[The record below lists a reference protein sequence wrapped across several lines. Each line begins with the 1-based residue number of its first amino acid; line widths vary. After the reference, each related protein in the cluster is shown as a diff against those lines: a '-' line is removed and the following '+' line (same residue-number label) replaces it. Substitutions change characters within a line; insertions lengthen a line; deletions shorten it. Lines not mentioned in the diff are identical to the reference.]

1 MALTRKSL
9 KAMGIEDEKIDQI
22 IEMHTETVDALK
34 KERDDFRDKAEQ
46 YDTLK
51 KELDGLKNGKDWKAE
66 HDTLKKEFDA
76 YKKDVTE
83 KEIAAAKTKAGR
95 AYFETKG
102 IKGGN
107 LEIAMRGAKDEISA
121 LELDGDKIKDTK
133 ALDALIA
140 GDYKGLIVSESTK
153 GADPVNPPAGGG
165 SVFKTKAEIYAKD
178 DKGRYKLDAVQR
190 MQELAKLEASGKE

>member
-9 KAMGIEDEKIDQI
+9 KAMGLTDEQVDSIV
-22 IEMHTETVDALK
+22 EMHTETVDGLK
-34 KERDDFRDKAEQ
+34 EKIRIAEEKAADYDEVKKQLEASKGGKDYKAE
-46 YDTLK
+46 YDKLK
-51 KELDGLKNGKDWKAE
+51 G
-66 HDTLKKEFDA
+66 EFES
-76 YKKDVTE
+76 YKKDITE

-95 AYFETKG
+95 AYFESKG

-133 ALDALIA
+133 ALDALIS

-165 SVFKTKAEIYAKD
+165 SVLKSRAEIYAKD
-178 DKGRYKLDAVQR
+178 EKGRYKMDAVQR

>member
-1 MALTRKSL
+1 MLTRKAL

-46 YDTLK
+46 YDTVK

-66 HDTLKKEFDA
+66 HDAVKKAFDD
-76 YKKDVTE
+76 YKKTVTE
-83 KEIAAAKTKAGR
+83 KETAAAKTKAGR
-95 AYFETKG
+95 AYFESKG

-165 SVFKTKAEIYAKD
+165 SV
-178 DKGRYKLDAVQR
+178 
-190 MQELAKLEASGKE
+190 

>member
-1 MALTRKSL
+1 MLTRKAL

-46 YDTLK
+46 YDTVK

-66 HDTLKKEFDA
+66 HDAVKKAFDD
-76 YKKDVTE
+76 YKKTVTE
-83 KEIAAAKTKAGR
+83 KETAAAKTKAGR
-95 AYFETKG
+95 AYFESKG

-165 SVFKTKAEIYAKD
+165 SVLKSRAEIYAKD
-178 DKGRYKLDAVQR
+178 EKGRYKMDAIQR
-190 MQELAKLEASGKE
+190 QQELAKLEASGKE

>member
-46 YDTLK
+46 YDTVK

-66 HDTLKKEFDA
+66 HDTLKKAFDD
-76 YKKDVTE
+76 YKKTVTE

-95 AYFETKG
+95 AYFESKG

-133 ALDALIA
+133 SLDALIS

-165 SVFKTKAEIYAKD
+165 SVLKTKAEIYAKD
-178 DKGRYKLDAVQR
+178 EHGRYKLDSTERQR
-190 MQELAKLEASGKE
+190 ELAKIAQAE

>member
-66 HDTLKKEFDA
+66 HDTLKKEFDK

-95 AYFETKG
+95 AYFESKG

-133 ALDALIA
+133 SLDALIA

-165 SVFKTKAEIYAKD
+165 SVLKSRAEIYAKD
-178 DKGRYKLDAVQR
+178 EKGRYKMDAIQR
-190 MQELAKLEASGKE
+190 QQELAKLEASGKE

>member
-9 KAMGIEDEKIDQI
+9 KAMGLTDEQVDSIV
-22 IEMHTETVDALK
+22 EMHTETIDALK
-34 KERDDFRDKAEQ
+34 KERDDLREKAGQ
-46 YDTLK
+46 YDTVK

-66 HDTLKKEFDA
+66 HDTLKKAFDD
-76 YKKDVTE
+76 YKKTVTE
-83 KEIAAAKTKAGR
+83 KEVAAAKNKAGR
-95 AYFETKG
+95 AYFESKG

-140 GDYKGLIVSESTK
+140 GDFKGLIVSESTK

-165 SVFKTKAEIYAKD
+165 SVLKSRAEIYAKD
-178 DKGRYKLDAVQR
+178 EKGRYKMDAIQR
-190 MQELAKLEASGKE
+190 QQELAKIAHAEQE

>member
-1 MALTRKSL
+1 MAFTRKAL
-9 KAMGIEDEKIDQI
+9 KAMGLTDEQ
-22 IEMHTETVDALK
+22 VDSIMDLHV
-34 KERDDFRDKAEQ
+34 EV
-46 YDTLK
+46 T
-51 KELDGLKNGKDWKAE
+51 DGLKEKIEAAEKKAADYDEVKKQLEASKGGKDYKSE
-66 HDTLKKEFDA
+66 YDKLKGEFDA

-83 KEIAAAKTKAGR
+83 KEVAAAKTKAGR
-95 AYFETKG
+95 AYFESKG

-133 ALDALIA
+133 ALDALIS

-165 SVFKTKAEIYAKD
+165 SVLKSRAEIYAKD
-178 DKGRYKLDAVQR
+178 EKGRYKMDAIQR
-190 MQELAKLEASGKE
+190 QQELAKLEASGKE

>member
-1 MALTRKSL
+1 MLTRKSL
-9 KAMGIEDEKIDQI
+9 KAMAIDDEKIDQI
-22 IEMHTETVDALK
+22 IEMHTETIDALK
-34 KERDDFRDKAEQ
+34 KERDDLREKAGQ
-46 YDTLK
+46 YDTVK
-51 KELDGLKNGKDWKAE
+51 KELDDLKNGKDWKAE
-66 HDTLKKEFDA
+66 HDAVKKAFDD
-76 YKKDVTE
+76 YKKTVTE
-83 KEIAAAKTKAGR
+83 KETAAAKAKAVR
-95 AYFETKG
+95 AYFESKG

-165 SVFKTKAEIYAKD
+165 SVLKTKAEIYAKD
-178 DKGRYKLDAVQR
+178 EHGRYKLDSTERQR
-190 MQELAKLEASGKE
+190 ELAKIAQAE

>member
-1 MALTRKSL
+1 MALTRKAL
-9 KAMGIEDEKIDQI
+9 KAMGLTDEQVDSIV
-22 IEMHTETVDALK
+22 EMHTDTV
-34 KERDDFRDKAEQ
+34 
-46 YDTLK
+46 
-51 KELDGLKNGKDWKAE
+51 DGLKEKIRIAEEKAADYDEVKKQLEASKGGKDYKSE
-66 HDTLKKEFDA
+66 YDKLKGEFDK
-76 YKKDVTE
+76 YKKDITE
-83 KEIAAAKTKAGR
+83 KEVAAAKTKAGR
-95 AYFETKG
+95 AYFESKG

-178 DKGRYKLDAVQR
+178 DKGRYKMDAIQR
-190 MQELAKLEASGKE
+190 QQELAKLEASRKE

>member
-1 MALTRKSL
+1 MALTRKAL
-9 KAMGIEDEKIDQI
+9 KAMGLTDEQVDSIV
-22 IEMHTETVDALK
+22 EMHTDTV
-34 KERDDFRDKAEQ
+34 
-46 YDTLK
+46 
-51 KELDGLKNGKDWKAE
+51 DGLKEKIRIAEEKAADYDEVKKQLEASKGGKDYKSE
-66 HDTLKKEFDA
+66 YDKLKGEFDK

-83 KEIAAAKTKAGR
+83 KEVAAAKTKAGR
-95 AYFETKG
+95 AYFESKG

-165 SVFKTKAEIYAKD
+165 SVLKSRAEIYAKD
-178 DKGRYKLDAVQR
+178 EKGRYKMDAIQR
-190 MQELAKLEASGKE
+190 QQELAKIAHAEQE

>member
-46 YDTLK
+46 YDTVK

-66 HDTLKKEFDA
+66 HDAVKKAFDD
-76 YKKDVTE
+76 YKKTVTE
-83 KEIAAAKTKAGR
+83 KETAAAKNKAGR

-165 SVFKTKAEIYAKD
+165 SVLKTKAEIYAKD
-178 DKGRYKLDAVQR
+178 EHGRYKLDSTERQR
-190 MQELAKLEASGKE
+190 ELAKIAQAE

>member
-1 MALTRKSL
+1 MALTRKAL

-22 IEMHTETVDALK
+22 IEMHTETVNALK
-34 KERDDFRDKAEQ
+34 EEREGFREKAEQ
-46 YDTLK
+46 YDTVK

-66 HDTLKKEFDA
+66 HDTLKKAFDD
-76 YKKDVTE
+76 YKKNVTE
-83 KEIAAAKTKAGR
+83 KEVAAAKTKAGR
-95 AYFETKG
+95 AYFESKG

-165 SVFKTKAEIYAKD
+165 SVLKSRAEIYAKD
-178 DKGRYKLDAVQR
+178 EKGRYKMDAIQR
-190 MQELAKLEASGKE
+190 QQELAKLEASGKE

>member
-1 MALTRKSL
+1 MLTRKSL
-9 KAMGIEDEKIDQI
+9 KAMGLTDEQVDSIV
-22 IEMHTETVDALK
+22 EMHTETVD
-34 KERDDFRDKAEQ
+34 
-46 YDTLK
+46 
-51 KELDGLKNGKDWKAE
+51 GLKEKIRIAEEKAADYDEVKKQLEASKGGKDYKSE
-66 HDTLKKEFDA
+66 YDKLKGEFDA

-83 KEIAAAKTKAGR
+83 KETAAAKNKAVR
-95 AYFETKG
+95 AYFESKG

-133 ALDALIA
+133 SLDALIS

-165 SVFKTKAEIYAKD
+165 SVLKTKAEIYAKD
-178 DKGRYKLDAVQR
+178 EHGRYKLDSTERQR
-190 MQELAKLEASGKE
+190 ELAKIAQAE

>member
-1 MALTRKSL
+1 MLTRKSL
-9 KAMGIEDEKIDQI
+9 KAMGLTDEQVDSIV
-22 IEMHTETVDALK
+22 EMHTDTV
-34 KERDDFRDKAEQ
+34 
-46 YDTLK
+46 
-51 KELDGLKNGKDWKAE
+51 DGLKEKIRIAEEKAADYDEVKKQLEASKGGKDYKSE
-66 HDTLKKEFDA
+66 YDKLKGEFDK

-83 KEIAAAKTKAGR
+83 KEVAAAKTKAGR
-95 AYFETKG
+95 AYFESKG

-121 LELDGDKIKDTK
+121 LELDGDKIQDTK

-165 SVFKTKAEIYAKD
+165 SVLKTKAEIYAKD
-178 DKGRYKLDAVQR
+178 EHGRYKLDSTARQR
-190 MQELAKLEASGKE
+190 ELAKIAQAEQE

>member
-1 MALTRKSL
+1 MLTRKML
-9 KAMGIEDEKIDQI
+9 KAMAIDDEKIDQI
-22 IEMHTETVDALK
+22 IEAHTETVDALK
-34 KERDDFRDKAEQ
+34 KERDDYRDKAEQ
-46 YDTLK
+46 YDTVK

-66 HDTLKKEFDA
+66 HDTLKKAFDD
-76 YKKDVTE
+76 YKKTVTE
-83 KEIAAAKTKAGR
+83 KETAAAKNKAVR
-95 AYFETKG
+95 AYFESKG

-107 LEIAMRGAKDEISA
+107 LEIAIRGAKDEISA

>member
-1 MALTRKSL
+1 MALTRKAL

-22 IEMHTETVDALK
+22 IEMHTETVNALK
-34 KERDDFRDKAEQ
+34 EEREGFREKAEQ

-66 HDTLKKEFDA
+66 HDAVKKAFDD
-76 YKKDVTE
+76 YKKTVTE
-83 KEIAAAKTKAGR
+83 NEIAAAKTKAGR
-95 AYFETKG
+95 AYFESKG

-133 ALDALIA
+133 ALDALIS

>member
-1 MALTRKSL
+1 MSLTRKSL
-9 KAMGIEDEKIDQI
+9 KAMGLTDEQVDSIV
-22 IEMHTETVDALK
+22 EMHTDTV
-34 KERDDFRDKAEQ
+34 
-46 YDTLK
+46 
-51 KELDGLKNGKDWKAE
+51 DGLKEKIRIAEEKAADYDEVKKQLEASKGGKDYKSE
-66 HDTLKKEFDA
+66 YDKLKGEFDA

-83 KEIAAAKTKAGR
+83 KEIAAAKNKAVR
-95 AYFETKG
+95 AYFESKG

-133 ALDALIA
+133 SLDALIS

-165 SVFKTKAEIYAKD
+165 SVLKTKAEIYAKD
-178 DKGRYKLDAVQR
+178 EHGRYKLDSTERQR
-190 MQELAKLEASGKE
+190 ELAKIAQAE

>member
-1 MALTRKSL
+1 MLTRKML
-9 KAMGIEDEKIDQI
+9 KAMAIDDEKIDQI
-22 IEMHTETVDALK
+22 IEAHTETVDALK

-46 YDTLK
+46 YDTVK

-66 HDTLKKEFDA
+66 HDTLKKAFDD
-76 YKKDVTE
+76 YKKTVTE
-83 KEIAAAKTKAGR
+83 KEVAAAKTKAGR
-95 AYFETKG
+95 AYFESKG

-133 ALDALIA
+133 ALDALIS

-165 SVFKTKAEIYAKD
+165 SVLKSRAEIYAKD
-178 DKGRYKLDAVQR
+178 EKGRYKMDAIQR
-190 MQELAKLEASGKE
+190 QQELAKLEASGKE

>member
-1 MALTRKSL
+1 MSLTRKML
-9 KAMGIEDEKIDQI
+9 KGMGLTEEQIDTI
-22 IEMHTETVDALK
+22 IEAHTETVDALK
-34 KERDDFRDKAEQ
+34 DKIAEAEKKAAD
-46 YDTLK
+46 YDEVK
-51 KELDGLKNGKDWKAE
+51 KQLEASKGGKDYKSE
-66 HDTLKKEFDA
+66 YDKLKGEFDK

-95 AYFETKG
+95 AYFESKG

-178 DKGRYKLDAVQR
+178 DKGRYKLDAIQR
-190 MQELAKLEASGKE
+190 QQELAKLEASGKE